1 MPSCFFSLQLTKNGP
16 RLLLFFVCFHQA
28 SSACLQASACVVYPS
43 QEKFAK
49 MAVTAYTMESMAYL
63 TAGIIDMYEEPDCA
77 VEAAMVKVG
86 CAASSFITM
95 WCQPLSQLHP
105 VMGLQWPSDCAR
117 LFSNRCDC
125 CEVAKMVGGNQSD
138 NQRNWSDTQPCIWP
152 VTPIIWPAYLLFCLE
167 LLFKVWQ
174 TKVL

>member
-1 MPSCFFSLQLTKNGP
+1 MQKYPVTKFIKNEFRSVVVPSCFFHCD
-16 RLLLFFVCFHQA
+16 LLRTVQGCYSFFSFFYQV
-28 SSACLQASACVVYPS
+28 SSTCLQASACVIYSS

-95 WCQPLSQLHP
+95 
-105 VMGLQWPSDCAR
+105 
-117 LFSNRCDC
+117 
-125 CEVAKMVGGNQSD
+125 
-138 NQRNWSDTQPCIWP
+138 
-152 VTPIIWPAYLLFCLE
+152 
-167 LLFKVWQ
+167 
-174 TKVL
+174 

>member
-1 MPSCFFSLQLTKNGP
+1 MQKYPVTKFIKNQFRSIAVPSLTFFPLQLIKNGP
-16 RLLLFFVCFHQA
+16 RLLLFFCVHQA
-28 SSACLQASACVVYPS
+28 SSACLQASACVIYSS

-105 VMGLQWPSDCAR
+105 VTGLQWPSGRAR
-117 LFSNRCDC
+117 LFSNQCDC
-125 CEVAKMVGGNQSD
+125 CEVAKVVDGNRSD
-138 NQRNWSDTQPCIWP
+138 NQRNWSDTQPSI
-152 VTPIIWPAYLLFCLE
+152 LLLE
-167 LLFKVWQ
+167 LR
-174 TKVL
+174 